1 MDESIDQVIDELTAI
16 VEWSR
21 QHDSRLGYFPALY
34 RKVTIQVQDQI
45 HAGVFDN
52 NERMERLDVIF
63 ANRYLDAFRQHQ
75 TGIAPTQSWQAA
87 FAAASEW
94 RPTVI
99 QHLLLGMNAH
109 INLDLGIAAA
119 TVAPGPQLPQLRADF
134 TRINQL
140 LAGLVDDVQRE
151 LGEVWPP
158 LRVLLHFVRRSDDL
172 IVNFSMARARDTAWS
187 LAEALAQSD
196 PDSWSAQIEKQDQKI
211 ARFAGLIRR
220 PGITLSTALLA
231 IRTGERGSNAHIV
244 GILE

>member
-1 MDESIDQVIDELTAI
+1 MSESIDQVIDELTAI
-16 VEWSR
+16 IEWSR
-21 QHDSRLGYFPALY
+21 QHDSCLGYFPALY
-34 RKVTIQVQDQI
+34 RKVTIQVRDQV
-45 HAGVFDN
+45 HAGAFDDN
-52 NERMERLDVIF
+52 ARMARLDVIF
-63 ANRYLDAFRQHQ
+63 ANRYLEAFRQHQ
-75 TGIAPTQSWQAA
+75 AGVAPTQSWQAA
-87 FAAASEW
+87 FTAASEW

-119 TVAPGPQLPQLRADF
+119 TVARGSQLPLLHADF

-172 IVNFSMARARDTAWS
+172 VVNFSMARARDTAWS
-187 LAEALAQSD
+187 LAKTLARSD
-196 PDSWSAQIEKQDQKI
+196 PDSWPAQIEKQDRQI
-211 ARFAGLIRR
+211 ARFAGVIRR

-231 IRTGERGSNAHIV
+231 IRMGERGSNAHIV